1 MQEPNTENRI
11 EQITART
18 FGLELEFA
26 DVEKAKVFLPDGYS
40 WSKEEKITNTD
51 KTNGT
56 YSAKRG
62 GEINTPPLSLCGSDL
77 RTLRKVFE
85 SALDADGKVT
95 WVSSI
100 HVHIYVG
107 DLGLDELK
115 KFIYLSYYAAPYI
128 LEYGNVPEWNK
139 VCFLMPSTTIA
150 DVEKVRSVNNLE
162 ALYTAYEDSTA
173 KGYKRCLVNAISYF
187 KRKTIE
193 FRIFNGTRNFDEV
206 MGAIMFAYRYVD
218 YALAHSEEDYKALTT
233 YEQFVKALKLRLPVP
248 KPINPMIFSGD
259 QRHPIESYIS
269 KRCDLN
275 SKLISV
281 LIENSPEEIA
291 LVNPYLFSLEVR
303 LHSHKKLTVYN
314 TNELNHLL
322 WLVANGAQTI
332 HFRGRADFLEPFND
346 GTPARNITLLMIYNR
361 ARKYFA
367 ENDYCRTHLDAI
379 KECIEASVES
389 MAKSSQIL
397 VDTLTS
403 CKYVFGNL
411 RDAIANEKFVFYQID
426 DYGKLRSTIYS
437 LKKDSDYC
445 DEWQA
450 PAPMSYYE
458 LVETLPDDVTLALAS
473 YNEHLALP
481 KLAQTGKTVFYCTK
495 PQPQC
500 KVSVKTDD
508 KILSVDLPEPP
519 DDLIIEDPKLLKI
532 CPVNP
537 SAFGV
542 LQRRYIHKVHKVMLP
557 RFAYFVMYDKYV
569 LGAFGFDEARRD
581 HSKWGIWLVSDFC
594 TNNNVPR
601 LAKLILLC
609 IKSKVAKKLLSR
621 ARMEETNICFT
632 KVYTSKPVSMKYR
645 GLFKKVKQDQPSN
658 HLLYISDLGTEEN
671 YETII
676 QKYLKYVRG

>member
-1 MQEPNTENRI
+1 
-11 EQITART
+11 
-18 FGLELEFA
+18 
-26 DVEKAKVFLPDGYS
+26 
-40 WSKEEKITNTD
+40 
-51 KTNGT
+51 
-56 YSAKRG
+56 
-62 GEINTPPLSLCGSDL
+62 
-77 RTLRKVFE
+77 
-85 SALDADGKVT
+85 
-95 WVSSI
+95 
-100 HVHIYVG
+100 
-107 DLGLDELK
+107 
-115 KFIYLSYYAAPYI
+115 
-128 LEYGNVPEWNK
+128 
-139 VCFLMPSTTIA
+139 
-150 DVEKVRSVNNLE
+150 
-162 ALYTAYEDSTA
+162 
-173 KGYKRCLVNAISYF
+173 
-187 KRKTIE
+187 
-193 FRIFNGTRNFDEV
+193 
-206 MGAIMFAYRYVD
+206 MFAYRYVD
-218 YALAHSEEDYKALTT
+218 FALKHTEDDYKLLNS
-233 YEQFVKALKLRLPVP
+233 YEQFVNALKLRMAVP
-248 KPINPMIFSGD
+248 KPISPMIFSGD

-291 LVNPYLFSLEVR
+291 LVNPYLYSLEMR
-303 LHSHKKLTVYN
+303 LHSHKKLTIYN

-361 ARKYFA
+361 VRKYFA
-367 ENDYCRTHLDAI
+367 DNDYCRTHLDAI

-389 MAKSSQIL
+389 MAKSSQL
-397 VDTLTS
+397 MVDTLTS

-437 LKKDSDYC
+437 LKKDSDYE
-445 DEWQA
+445 DNWEA

-458 LVETLPDDVTLALAS
+458 IVETLPDDVTLALAS
-473 YNEHLALP
+473 YNEHLDIP
-481 KLAQTGKTVFYCTK
+481 KLAQTGKTVFYCTN
-495 PQPQC
+495 PQPKA
-500 KVSVKTDD
+500 KVSVKNDG
-508 KILSVDLPEPP
+508 KLFAVDLPEPP
-519 DDLIIEDPKLLKI
+519 DDLVIDDPKLLKI
-532 CPVNP
+532 CAVNP

-609 IKSKVAKKLLSR
+609 IKSKLAKKLLSR

-645 GLFKKVKQDQPSN
+645 GLFKKVKQDEPSN
-658 HLLYISDLGTEEN
+658 HLLYISDLGTEAN

-676 QKYLKYVRG
+676 QKYLKYVKG